1 MPLFSRPRPGTIDEG
16 RPACARSASRRSGAP
31 VAARLEADRHL
42 AQQAWVATLSGAGS
56 DLPLSTLT
64 EAQCVL
70 FVEEA
75 RRHQLS
81 GLRYRALLER
91 QKIDGAPQRVLDGL
105 RPAYVET
112 ALRNAVFFSLH
123 GQDGTAARGER
134 HSRGVSRTAR
144 LRAPATASYEM
155 G

>member
-75 RRHQLS
+75 RRRESWSSRS
-81 GLRYRALLER
+81 GQITSSGFLEM
-91 QKIDGAPQRVLDGL
+91 
-105 RPAYVET
+105 
-112 ALRNAVFFSLH
+112 NWMS
-123 GQDGTAARGER
+123 
-134 HSRGVSRTAR
+134 SR
-144 LRAPATASYEM
+144 
-155 G
+155 